1 MSTILEQEVRKSA
14 RAEVEMEAIH
24 PSRGRRGQ
32 AYELGMVA
40 VGIALFVYGAFYA
53 EWVPGSTEMATL
65 GLVAMIGG
73 IIPLIAGIVLF
84 TATRDENELA
94 TGLTLLGVFALST
107 VGVTRLLE
115 TSGQVTTGDLQAF
128 MGMIFVVW
136 AAVLAYAGSS
146 VWSKHPGFGLTAG
159 VLVLSLLALA
169 IGEWTPSNGWVITA
183 GYGYIIAALIAAG
196 AAVLHRFPALMGSE

>member
-1 MSTILEQEVRKSA
+1 
-14 RAEVEMEAIH
+14 
-24 PSRGRRGQ
+24 
-32 AYELGMVA
+32 
-40 VGIALFVYGAFYA
+40 
-53 EWVPGSTEMATL
+53 
-65 GLVAMIGG
+65 
-73 IIPLIAGIVLF
+73 
-84 TATRDENELA
+84 
-94 TGLTLLGVFALST
+94 
-107 VGVTRLLE
+107 
-115 TSGQVTTGDLQAF
+115 

>member
-94 TGLTLLGVFALST
+94 TGLTLHHFLP
-107 VGVTRLLE
+107 
-115 TSGQVTTGDLQAF
+115 
-128 MGMIFVVW
+128 
-136 AAVLAYAGSS
+136 LASMASQCR
-146 VWSKHPGFGLTAG
+146 
-159 VLVLSLLALA
+159 LSLNLS
-169 IGEWTPSNGWVITA
+169 P
-183 GYGYIIAALIAAG
+183 
-196 AAVLHRFPALMGSE
+196 LHSSLQLWS